1 MVVLCCVRK
10 GSAFR
15 AHRLLLRSPGIEP
28 GSSAWQAPIITI
40 RPRATAWKQ
49 RTPPACTI
57 HQANTSNSGTGK
69 AHRTSA
75 QARTRTT
82 RTTRTQGQGEH
93 RSRTNE
99 RTNEHNTNDTTFY
112 MLHEGDG
119 TKGKGTRY
127 LCICTPQPA
136 WNDAK
141 GLQLGRGRSQVNSSI
156 LERKKLL
163 CGDSNE
169 QLASAI
175 SGGRNATNETR
186 VLVRLVSFAF
196 GACR

>member
-1 MVVLCCVRK
+1 MSLVVQLWCWCWCCVVVLCCVRK

-82 RTTRTQGQGEH
+82 RTQGQGEH

-99 RTNEHNTNDTTFY
+99 RTNTTRTTQ
-112 MLHEGDG
+112 HATRRRRNEGEGNPLPMHMYATTGMERRQRPAAG
-119 TKGKGTRY
+119 TG
-127 LCICTPQPA
+127 
-136 WNDAK
+136 
-141 GLQLGRGRSQVNSSI
+141 
-156 LERKKLL
+156 
-163 CGDSNE
+163 
-169 QLASAI
+169 
-175 SGGRNATNETR
+175 
-186 VLVRLVSFAF
+186 
-196 GACR
+196 